1 MELIQKR
8 WKTLRE
14 RYAKEQK
21 KKRQTGD
28 GADVVTKEWEYF
40 QLMGFLKE
48 FIKHRK

>member
-14 RYAKEQK
+14 RYAKEQKK

-40 QLMGFLKE
+40 QLMGFLK
-48 FIKHRK
+48 